1 MKRAIIAFA
10 CMLFCTMHLSAQTV
24 DDLFKEFKNKENVEY
39 VEIPKVMMSMASGL
53 VKKEDGGDLVKKINH
68 VRILSI
74 EDNPTLSQEFSL
86 KASNLKK
93 KGYEEMVNSN
103 EENEKT
109 LILVKSKGEAIS
121 EMVILVTEPSECSLI
136 QLKGKLKPSDV
147 NNLSGITDIKG
158 SN

>member
-1 MKRAIIAFA
+1 
-10 CMLFCTMHLSAQTV
+10 MLFCTMRLSAQTV

-39 VEIPKVMMSMASGL
+39 TEIPKVMMSMASGL
-53 VKKEDGGDLVKKINH
+53 VKKEEVGDLVKKINH

-74 EDNPTLSQEFSL
+74 EDNPTLSQEFSQ

-93 KGYEEMVNSN
+93 KGYEEMVSSN

-121 EMVILVTEPSECSLI
+121 EMVILAIEPSECSLI
-136 QLKGKLKPSDV
+136 QLKGKLRPSDI
-147 NNLSGITDIKG
+147 NNLSGVTNIIG

>member
-39 VEIPKVMMSMASGL
+39 IEIPKVMMSMASGL

-93 KGYEEMVNSN
+93 KGYEEMVTSN
-103 EENEKT
+103 EGNEK
-109 LILVKSKGEAIS
+109 
-121 EMVILVTEPSECSLI
+121 PSECSLV
-136 QLKGKLKPSDV
+136 QLKGKLKPSDI
-147 NNLSGITDIKG
+147 NDLSGITDIKG